1 MGKKSRLK
9 RDNPG
14 KHDDIVSYRNMGPTM
29 EWFTDSNGKR
39 FIINISKRML
49 TKGTY
54 INQDVQEEVYR
65 RLGKYIKEKMD
76 LKKESIDKNATGV
89 IDVTPNTADV

>member
-14 KHDDIVSYRNMGPTM
+14 RHGDIISYRGMGPTM

-49 TKGTY
+49 SKGTY

-65 RLGKYIKEKMD
+65 RLGNYIKDKMNSR
-76 LKKESIDKNATGV
+76 KESIDKNATGV
-89 IDVTPNTADV
+89 IDVTPDTTDV

>member
-1 MGKKSRLK
+1 MGKKSRVK
-9 RDNPG
+9 KENPG
-14 KHDDIVSYRNMGPTM
+14 RHADIVSYRGMGPTM

-49 TKGTY
+49 NKGTY

-65 RLGKYIKEKMD
+65 RLGKYIKDKINSR
-76 LKKESIDKNATGV
+76 KENVDTNAQSV
-89 IDVTPNTADV
+89 IDVTPNAENV